1 MSDLLSKYVN
11 DLPSSRTR
19 ASISRSRDTR
29 DKLCGAQNESKWLDD
44 IPFEERSITS
54 HLLRGER
61 WFLCSAVGSEV
72 LYCDL
77 ESPVSGLIPL
87 TPYPF
92 PYPCESMTLMAI
104 EEDRKAE
111 ILCFNIALVH
121 ILKADWYRRT
131 NDEPE
136 LTSDSRVDVWHGKVV
151 LDEDGNTTHLHSE
164 KLVSI
169 PLPVYLGRPL
179 SGVSLRRSLVAFTI
193 EREAH
198 DGFGT
203 QCDTIIT
210 VDYWAGYAET
220 GVNMD
225 VPVLLPGHHVLAA
238 VPRDFSPLFPVSG
251 DRYRLVFNS
260 HCEWPK
266 TMNTYLQDRQSHFS
280 CNYDSQ
286 LSLAR

>member
-1 MSDLLSKYVN
+1 MHMY
-11 DLPSSRTR
+11 T
-19 ASISRSRDTR
+19 AG
-29 DKLCGAQNESKWLDD
+29 KLEELRGAQNESKWLDD

-77 ESPVSGLIPL
+77 ESPASGLIPL

-136 LTSDSRVDVWHGKVV
+136 LTGDSRVDVWLGKVV

-164 KLVSI
+164 KLVFI

-203 QCDTIIT
+203 
-210 VDYWAGYAET
+210 
-220 GVNMD
+220 
-225 VPVLLPGHHVLAA
+225 
-238 VPRDFSPLFPVSG
+238 
-251 DRYRLVFNS
+251 
-260 HCEWPK
+260 
-266 TMNTYLQDRQSHFS
+266 
-280 CNYDSQ
+280 
-286 LSLAR
+286 